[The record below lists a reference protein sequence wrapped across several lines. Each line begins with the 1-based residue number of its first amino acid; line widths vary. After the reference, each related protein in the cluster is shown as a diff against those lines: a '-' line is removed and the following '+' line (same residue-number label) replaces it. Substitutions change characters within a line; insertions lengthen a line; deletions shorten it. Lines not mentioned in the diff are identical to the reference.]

1 MYAKFEIGKLTM
13 TASIAERSYD
23 SDERFSSFVISSF
36 ERYLKCDWGDMSEE
50 DKKAND
56 EAVKYGDSR
65 ILAAYVY
72 PQTGEKIWIITEA
85 DRSYTTILFPE
96 EY

>member
-13 TASIAERSYD
+13 TAGIAERSYD
-23 SDERFSSFVISSF
+23 ADEHFSSFVISSF